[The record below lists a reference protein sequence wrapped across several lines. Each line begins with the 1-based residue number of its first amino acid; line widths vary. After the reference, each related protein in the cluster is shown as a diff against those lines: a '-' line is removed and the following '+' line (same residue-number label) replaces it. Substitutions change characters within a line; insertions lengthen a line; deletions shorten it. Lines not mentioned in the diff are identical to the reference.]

1 MVPLG
6 GKGAFKV
13 RQDALRSLEAALEGL
28 PLSLLSS
35 PYFPLVPDREIN
47 RFSQLHAPHHC
58 HLAPLKSMKII
69 LLYMKPWIHWNGLR
83 QLRLLPASSPKVCLL
98 GCSRLT
104 LCCDQVTGRLSL
116 WLLAFLFHSSHP
128 FQKAVLALTVLR
140 VRNMHFTSLG
150 KKLLWN
156 LLVCNSTNGVLRDTA
171 EDAVAPMA
179 CCVTLQMMQFA
190 VVTFIGH
197 SFYFTSF
204 YTISIPLMSIIPL
217 FLQTHI

>member
-1 MVPLG
+1 
-6 GKGAFKV
+6 
-13 RQDALRSLEAALEGL
+13 
-28 PLSLLSS
+28 
-35 PYFPLVPDREIN
+35 
-47 RFSQLHAPHHC
+47 
-58 HLAPLKSMKII
+58 
-69 LLYMKPWIHWNGLR
+69 
-83 QLRLLPASSPKVCLL
+83 
-98 GCSRLT
+98 
-104 LCCDQVTGRLSL
+104 VTGRLSL